1 MRGWYLLHPG
11 AGTIRPEII
20 SSLMTGGSVG
30 GGGQTS
36 ESIRSSVTRIMPT
49 SSGGSVRDELENQM
63 EIRLERRYDSRI
75 YVRRVYVYV

>member
-1 MRGWYLLHPG
+1 M
-11 AGTIRPEII
+11 RPEII

-63 EIRLERRYDSRI
+63 EIRLETGRLGRISCI
-75 YVRRVYVYV
+75 YVCDVSMMCMPEVGIHTK